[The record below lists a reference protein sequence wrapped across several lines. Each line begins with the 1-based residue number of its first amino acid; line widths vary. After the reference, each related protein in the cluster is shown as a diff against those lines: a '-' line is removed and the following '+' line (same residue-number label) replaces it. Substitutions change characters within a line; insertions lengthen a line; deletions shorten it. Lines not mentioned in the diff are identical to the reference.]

1 LHAALPLAG
10 RLVRV
15 LRTVVEVP
23 MLTVLDTREPLALRR
38 AIALELLRHEPPGDV
53 LTAFEELAE
62 ELLGRLLVA
71 PPLHEDVEHYA
82 VLIHRPPQRVPFLV
96 DRDEHFVQMPL
107 VTRPG
112 TPATAL
118 IRILLPELPAP
129 LAHGFVRHE
138 DPTDEQ
144 QLFHIAVAERE
155 AEIEPDSVA
164 NNLSRKETIASPLN
178 L

>member
-1 LHAALPLAG
+1 M
-10 RLVRV
+10 

-82 VLIHRPPQRVPFLV
+82 VLIHRPPQRGALLV
-96 DRDEHFVQMPL
+96 HTDKHLEDVSEVLVCYSLGTYESQSNPL
-107 VTRPG
+107 
-112 TPATAL
+112 L
-118 IRILLPELPAP
+118 IE
-129 LAHGFVRHE
+129 
-138 DPTDEQ
+138 
-144 QLFHIAVAERE
+144 
-155 AEIEPDSVA
+155 
-164 NNLSRKETIASPLN
+164 
-178 L
+178 